1 MLPMKVSAMATSTGD
16 WLSRAMVVGGA
27 LTAVDILLPP
37 SRTDQYCNH
46 KWKSPLRFMAGS
58 APQRYAAGWRRGR
71 KVAMCYTNEARPPLP
86 PLMGGSPHQGD
97 QVPTAARR
105 KPLKA

>member
-27 LTAVDILLPP
+27 LTAIDILLPP

-46 KWKSPLRFMAGS
+46 KWKSPLRFMAGF
-58 APQRYAAGWRRGR
+58 ALPPHAALWRRGLMD
-71 KVAMCYTNEARPPLP
+71 AMCDTNDAHPPLP
-86 PLMGGSPHQGD
+86 PFMGCSTDQG
-97 QVPTAARR
+97 VLGVTPAGG
-105 KPLKA
+105 

>member
-46 KWKSPLRFMAGS
+46 KSKSPARLWRVQPRALR
-58 APQRYAAGWRRGR
+58 RTEAARQNI
-71 KVAMCYTNEARPPLP
+71 AMCDSNEARPPLP
-86 PLMGGSPHQGD
+86 PALGGSAD
-97 QVPTAARR
+97 ARDLVLAA
-105 KPLKA
+105 ADG